1 MKNAFYFILKAL
13 YVHKILGYLP
23 WHFVHVRKTA
33 WLSETNLIYRFMRN
47 TVEKIQSVSRQNRFS
62 SFQFIEST
70 FGKKKYFFSV
80 NKKEKPV
87 TFLLQSIS
95 SVIK

>member
-1 MKNAFYFILKAL
+1 
-13 YVHKILGYLP
+13 
-23 WHFVHVRKTA
+23 
-33 WLSETNLIYRFMRN
+33 MRN
-47 TVEKIQSVSRQNRFS
+47 TVEKIQSVSRQNTFS